1 MDNIDF
7 ELLEKKLNKCKNIK
21 LEDVDINTVD
31 DLENIKINRKKSSN
45 ERIIDFINNC
55 ANPYIFKVNGRLV
68 KFEFSNNEDTAENCL
83 TKVIKSLYQ

>member
-1 MDNIDF
+1 MDNMDF

-45 ERIIDFINNC
+45 ERIIDFINNS
-55 ANPYIFKVNGRLV
+55 ANPYIFKVSGRLV
-68 KFEFSNNEDTAENCL
+68 KFEFSDNKDTAENCL
-83 TKVIKSLYQ
+83 TKVIKNLYQ